1 MFRENVKSVLAGYD
15 ILMPMEL
22 ESDLDA
28 SVKPSSFV
36 MDNLSFYESETSS
49 QSFVVYTY
57 QANPDCTL
65 ASLESFARRLREFLD
80 PLHDSIDVLVF
91 NSLHKS
97 QILKK
102 CIEHFHTR
110 PNVTDP
116 PAVKMTK
123 LNEAVQKARKIIELL
138 VEDPDDTLSLKD
150 VTDIF
155 RPEDL
160 RTYDLSVEDKELH
173 QFYKLKGCSD
183 LQQVSLSKSL
193 ITFLELYDVCKR
205 VRSIQNVC
213 SNFALRKCLEDPVM
227 DRLVRT
233 SNSIVMEGKHI
244 KLNDA
249 KKEVDFIKD
258 TFGISQH
265 GLIDHPFFKLFS
277 HLDKGC
283 ELYKFAYDRGYNSVE
298 GMDTFMQEHH
308 LVTTDLLFEEFRQD
322 ILAMLIAAMDLI
334 FPFFDKT
341 CSLVELK
348 ANIYKIGNVEMATS
362 QLLTVNA
369 NIKLIRDWFNQ
380 ANVSIVTYSRIIMF
394 STCTQCS
401 SMILFLLIGG
411 GSREQ

>member
-1 MFRENVKSVLAGYD
+1 
-15 ILMPMEL
+15 MEL
-22 ESDLDA
+22 ESDLNA
-28 SVKPSSFV
+28 SVKPSLCV
-36 MDNLSFYESETSS
+36 MDSLSFYESENSS

-57 QANPDCTL
+57 QANPDCTF
-65 ASLESFARRLREFLD
+65 ASLESFARHLREFLD
-80 PLHDSIDVLVF
+80 PLHDSIDILVF

-102 CIEHFHTR
+102 CIEHFHCTR

-116 PAVKMTK
+116 PAVKMRI

-155 RPEDL
+155 RPEEL
-160 RTYDLSVEDKELH
+160 RTYDLLVEDKELH
-173 QFYKLKGCSD
+173 QFYKLKCCSD
-183 LQQVSLSKSL
+183 FEQASFSKSL

-205 VRSIQNVC
+205 ARSIRNVC
-213 SNFALRKCLEDPVM
+213 TNFALRKCLEDPVM

-233 SNSIVMEGKHI
+233 SNSVVMEGKHI

-334 FPFFDKT
+334 FPFFDKM

-348 ANIYKIGNVEMATS
+348 ANIDKIGNVEMATS

-380 ANVSIVTYSRIIMF
+380 ANVSIAT
-394 STCTQCS
+394 
-401 SMILFLLIGG
+401 
-411 GSREQ
+411 

>member
-65 ASLESFARRLREFLD
+65 TALESFARRLREFLD
-80 PLHDSIDVLVF
+80 PLQDSIDVLVF
-91 NSLHKS
+91 NSLHES

-102 CIEHFHTR
+102 CIEHFYTR
-110 PNVTDP
+110 PKVTDP
-116 PAVKMTK
+116 PAVKMRE
-123 LNEAVQKARKIIELL
+123 LNEAVKKARKIVELL
-138 VEDPDDTLSLKD
+138 MEDPEDTLSLKD

-160 RTYDLSVEDKELH
+160 RTYDLSVENKELH
-173 QFYKLKGCSD
+173 QFYKLKGCGD
-183 LQQVSLSKSL
+183 LQQVSLSNSL
-193 ITFLELYDVCKR
+193 MTFLELYYVCER
-205 VRSIQNVC
+205 MTSIHNVC
-213 SNFALRKCLEDPVM
+213 AHFDLKKCLEDPVM
-227 DRLVRT
+227 DRLLRMSDPILKEET
-233 SNSIVMEGKHI
+233 HI

-258 TFGISQH
+258 TFSISKH
-265 GLIDHPFFKLFS
+265 GLIDHPFFVLFS
-277 HLDKGC
+277 RLENNY
-283 ELYKFAYDRGYNSVE
+283 ELHKFASDRGYNSVE

-348 ANIYKIGNVEMATS
+348 TNIDKIGNVEMATS
-362 QLLTVNA
+362 QFLTVNA

-380 ANVSIVTYSRIIMF
+380 ANVSIVTYM
-394 STCTQCS
+394 
-401 SMILFLLIGG
+401 
-411 GSREQ
+411 